1 MQRNEK
7 NGIITKNKCVGG
19 ESMVRKTYSAG
30 GLRLRFLSDAPI
42 LDAGFFPLFRTD
54 DAGEAKRS

>member
-1 MQRNEK
+1 
-7 NGIITKNKCVGG
+7 
-19 ESMVRKTYSAG
+19 MVRKTYSAG